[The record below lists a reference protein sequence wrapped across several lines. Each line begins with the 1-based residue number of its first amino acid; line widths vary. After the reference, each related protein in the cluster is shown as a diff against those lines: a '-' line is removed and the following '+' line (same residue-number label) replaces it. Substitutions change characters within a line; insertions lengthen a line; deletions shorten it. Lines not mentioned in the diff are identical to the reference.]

1 MRNLN
6 GRFLILV
13 GEGSLDWGRGYYL
26 VVTWTTVLHEQR
38 VMTGQELRAKA
49 QFLCLKSVM
58 PMVAAL
64 CAFWTSTQ
72 ASWPGL

>member
-6 GRFLILV
+6 DRFLILV
-13 GEGSLDWGRGYYL
+13 GERGLEWGRGHP
-26 VVTWTTVLHEQR
+26 VVAWTTVLHEQR
-38 VMTGQELRAKA
+38 VMTGQALRAKA
-49 QFLCLKSVM
+49 QYLCLKLVM

-64 CAFWTSTQ
+64 CAFLTSTQ

>member
-6 GRFLILV
+6 DRLLILV
-13 GEGSLDWGRGYYL
+13 GGDRLDWGRGYYL
-26 VVTWTTVLHEQR
+26 VAAWAMVLHERR

-64 CAFWTSTQ
+64 CAFLTSTQ

>member
-26 VVTWTTVLHEQR
+26 VAMWTTALHEQR

-64 CAFWTSTQ
+64 CAFWTSPQ
-72 ASWPGL
+72 ASWLGL

>member
-6 GRFLILV
+6 GRSLILV

-26 VVTWTTVLHEQR
+26 VVTWTTVLHEQL

>member
-1 MRNLN
+1 M
-6 GRFLILV
+6 
-13 GEGSLDWGRGYYL
+13 GRGYYL

-38 VMTGQELRAKA
+38 VMTDQELRVKA

-58 PMVAAL
+58 LMVAAL